1 MRVESRAEGNNEAT
15 ETQKRDAI
23 AIAVDTGKR
32 IDLIDM
38 AAREDCM
45 AVKGREDGVT
55 MMEQADEV
63 PIRTIVKGE
72 AMVIARPILLVA
84 ESAPFCNHRH
94 QKSYCEKSDL
104 VVQIED
110 VAGAPWDRK
119 WVRIWLHR

>member
-15 ETQKRDAI
+15 ETRQRDAI

-38 AAREDCM
+38 EAQQECM
-45 AVKGREDGVT
+45 VVRGREDGVT

-63 PIRTIVKGE
+63 LIRTIAKGE
-72 AMVIARPILLVA
+72 AVVIARPILLVA

-94 QKSYCEKSDL
+94 QKSYCEKSDW

-119 WVRIWLHR
+119 CVRI